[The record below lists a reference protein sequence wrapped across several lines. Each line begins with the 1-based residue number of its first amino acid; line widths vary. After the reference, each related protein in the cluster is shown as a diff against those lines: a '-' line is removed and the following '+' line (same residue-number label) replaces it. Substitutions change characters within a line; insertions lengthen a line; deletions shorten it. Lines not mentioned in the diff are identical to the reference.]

1 MLTAMLAAFIGGI
14 ILNFMPCVFPV
25 ISLKALGLLRH
36 ADNAVGARRE
46 GLAFLLGVMVTM
58 MLLAGVLL
66 AARAGGV
73 AVGWGFQLQSPLVI
87 ALLSLVILAAAL
99 NLLGCSRSG
108 YRRSVS
114 ALWILAAAPF
124 TLGDDR
130 RAGYRRCNPVRGAVY
145 GQCDWLCAGAAAG
158 HRAGRV
164 FCPRAR
170 FSAPFTLVS
179 LFPALASLLPR
190 PGGWMDLL
198 KRALAF
204 PMFGAYAWLVWVLAQ
219 QAGSSALATLLAASV
234 VLSFAAWL
242 YGIAQQRR
250 FQGKGHKRLFAVTG
264 LLAVAVIAP
273 LVGLI
278 QADSV
283 SPGAQTVATA
293 ETAAEKWTPQ
303 AVEAQRG
310 HGKAIFVNFTASWCI
325 TCQVNEKTSLSTQAV
340 KEALAKTGTLYMV
353 ADSTKFNPDVDD
365 ALNQFGQGGLPLYVV
380 YPADG
385 GPPSTAAAPDSG
397 HRRERPE
404 PGNRQKSINATR
416 RIMEINDS
424 ARESWPALM
433 EQAQAG
439 DQLAYTR
446 LLKALVPVIRSQIRK
461 RIADD
466 ALVEDVIQDVLL
478 TVHRVRHT
486 YDPSYPF
493 CPG

>member
-58 MLLAGVLL
+58 LLLAAVLL

-87 ALLSLVILAAAL
+87 ALLSLVMLAAAL
-99 NLLGCSRSG
+99 NLLGVFEVGLSAQRVGALDIGRGAFVRSAMTG
-108 YRRSVS
+108 
-114 ALWILAAAPF
+114 ALAIVVATPCAAPF
-124 TLGDDR
+124 MASAIGYALVQPPASALAVFFALALG
-130 RAGYRRCNPVRGAVY
+130 
-145 GQCDWLCAGAAAG
+145 
-158 HRAGRV
+158 
-164 FCPRAR
+164 

-190 PGGWMDLL
+190 PGRWMDML

-219 QAGSSALATLLAASV
+219 QAGSNALATLLAVSV
-234 VLSFAAWL
+234 VLGFAAWL

-250 FQGKGHKRLFAVTG
+250 FQGKGHRSLFAVTG
-264 LLAVAVIAP
+264 VLAVAVIAP
-273 LVGLI
+273 LAGLI

-283 SPGAQTVATA
+283 PPGAQTVATA
-293 ETAAEKWTPQ
+293 GSAAEKWTPQ

-340 KEALAKTGTLYMV
+340 KDALAKTGTLYMV

-365 ALNQFGQGGLPLYVV
+365 ALNQFGLGGLPLYVV

-385 GPPSTAAAPDSG
+385 GPPKVLP
-397 HRRERPE
+397 
-404 PGNRQKSINATR
+404 Q
-416 RIMEINDS
+416 
-424 ARESWPALM
+424 
-433 EQAQAG
+433 
-439 DQLAYTR
+439 
-446 LLKALVPVIRSQIRK
+446 
-461 RIADD
+461 
-466 ALVEDVIQDVLL
+466 LL
-478 TVHRVRHT
+478 T
-486 YDPSYPF
+486 
-493 CPG
+493 PGIVVNALNQATGKKA